1 MPSSN
6 FAMRNHFF
14 MKIKSFFLGSLFLTL
29 AIAPITPFE
38 KKEDG
43 FVKSLK
49 ILNVHETQGP
59 KTLLA

>member
-1 MPSSN
+1 
-6 FAMRNHFF
+6 
-14 MKIKSFFLGSLFLTL
+14 MKIKSFFMGSLFLTL

-49 ILNVHETQGP
+49 ILNVHDTEGP
-59 KTLLA
+59 KILLA